1 MLGGTVFKLILAA
14 DKQTD
19 YSIFLM
25 DSGSERDVWTG
36 TKWLTAV
43 SQSDVSNIPE
53 HGLALLLPHNVRR
66 HLSVY
71 LLVCLGTPLINA
83 FLGLSQSNS
92 GGHVRWF
99 GPGRPG

>member
-25 DSGSERDVWTG
+25 DSGSLQKGRLDRNEMADSCFTKRRDQHSRTRPRAA
-36 TKWLTAV
+36 T
-43 SQSDVSNIPE
+43 
-53 HGLALLLPHNVRR
+53 LL
-66 HLSVY
+66 VY
-71 LLVCLGTPLINA
+71 LPVCLGTPLINA

-92 GGHVRWF
+92 GGPLRWF